1 MCITVW
7 VSEYPILSENSSP
20 PLPLVSGPT
29 GCGEISAAG
38 GGGAGLDL
46 ESSRKQV
53 KESAGREE
61 SVFTDHRYSGSL
73 PVEENN
79 ETIAG

>member
-7 VSEYPILSENSSP
+7 VSEYPILSVNLSSP
-20 PLPLVSGPT
+20 SPLVSGPT
-29 GCGEISAAG
+29 GWGEISTAG
-38 GGGAGLDL
+38 GSGVGVDL

-61 SVFTDHRYSGSL
+61 SAFTDHRYSGSV
-73 PVEENN
+73 PVEENR
-79 ETIAG
+79 ETMAG

>member
-7 VSEYPILSENSSP
+7 VREYPILSEKSFP
-20 PLPLVSGPT
+20 PSPLVSGPT
-29 GCGEISAAG
+29 GLGEISTAG
-38 GGGAGLDL
+38 GGGVGVDL

-61 SVFTDHRYSGSL
+61 SVFTDHRYNGSL
-73 PVEENN
+73 PVEENK
-79 ETIAG
+79 ETIDG